1 MLHLP
6 QGTLNRGAVCVRLRQ
21 NIEISDV
28 CMHISLSTDVKEP
41 GWPSE
46 SLGAKKQ
53 TDGTSIHKR
62 PENGK
67 WLPTGG
73 QLVTVMYVY
82 PPRHKEKEKKEKKNC
97 QFQDQNQQPQVLTIP
112 SLSLSL
118 HSVIFSKVDQLC
130 WFLIKQ
136 TAEDNFL
143 LSQNDQNPKASTDK
157 LKLVLQSFSLNKS
170 WEKS

>member
-1 MLHLP
+1 
-6 QGTLNRGAVCVRLRQ
+6 
-21 NIEISDV
+21 
-28 CMHISLSTDVKEP
+28 MHAYKFIDGRKRT
-41 GWPSE
+41 WMTME

-97 QFQDQNQQPQVLTIP
+97 QFQDQNQQLQVLTIP

-130 WFLIKQ
+130 
-136 TAEDNFL
+136 
-143 LSQNDQNPKASTDK
+143 
-157 LKLVLQSFSLNKS
+157 
-170 WEKS
+170 